1 LTGMFSKRWMCSA
14 VAAAGL
20 VVAALLGG
28 ARADVGVPPDP
39 VPVVQQID
47 IDVVDDYPDGFDWAG
62 FARAVIGVAPGDAFS
77 EEAME
82 RAVTSLSIFS
92 EVQPSL
98 QKGANGVSLVFVL
111 TPYKRIKSIAFNGLF
126 PLFEKD
132 VNAAMTITVG
142 DLFNSVLVAEQ
153 AQLIAR
159 RYRSEGYIR
168 PEVTLSWRQSRQDGH
183 FHIDV
188 DIEKGAYY
196 VLKDVELRGTR
207 SFSDQELKGMMRS
220 WRRAVAFLGQG
231 RFMED
236 QLDKDVA
243 DLVAFY
249 RSRGYADVAID
260 RELQRDPES
269 GHVHVVLS
277 VHEGPLYS
285 VTFSGNRFFSA
296 DDLTGEVVLFKK
308 GNRGNTG
315 IRRSVQN
322 IRRRYLQSG
331 FADVRVRSKE
341 GVPGGTTDE
350 RTYEITVEEGSRY
363 IVDKIDFQGHRAV
376 STDELRGQ
384 MLTRPAGTFN
394 SGAYVKSLLQE
405 DLTAILSLY
414 RQIGFLETRIADA
427 LSVDP
432 QTKRVH
438 LSLTIEEGVQT
449 TVGSISLDHH
459 GTLALEQWSDR
470 LQVKSGA
477 PFNPLVVARGENT
490 LAALIAP
497 QGYPHVRVE
506 GRTELSEDRTR
517 ADIIYAVEPGPR
529 VSLGSVFLF
538 GNFRTREA
546 ILRREISLK
555 PGEPFSLVDVVKAQG
570 RLRELNLFKNVQV
583 QSIGLKERSKV
594 VHLVVTMVE
603 KQPYYV
609 EIGTGYQTY
618 KGVYV
623 RLKSGDRN
631 FLESGYN
638 VWISGEI
645 SAIGYRWDAGIGD
658 SSIFGS
664 QVSADAS
671 VFTERREEFNQDF
684 GTETIGGQLT
694 FARPWSKQLTTALGV
709 RYERRQ
715 QFLRETTPSSVL
727 IDPETLEPRTLIVTT
742 PTVRYDWR
750 DSFIRPRKGGFASLS
765 ADISYGLEN
774 SLDNFIKYR
783 LDLRTFISPADRL
796 TLAWRGIGGYIQPYG
811 VEGEIPQ
818 DQLFYLGGTGDVRGF
833 EENLLRFDAELNPVG
848 GKLVLASSAEARY
861 DLGRNWEATV
871 FVDGGSVAETLSP
884 GGEDRWRWTAGLGLR
899 YITPIG
905 AVGLLYGYK
914 LDRLDQEDAGR
925 FHLSIGYTF

>member
-1 LTGMFSKRWMCSA
+1 LTGMFPTRWMCSA

-20 VVAALLGG
+20 FFLVLLAG
-28 ARADVGVPPDP
+28 ARADAGVSPDP
-39 VPVVQQID
+39 AAVVQQID
-47 IDVVDDYPDGFDWAG
+47 IDLVDEYPDGFDWAG
-62 FARAVIGVAPGDAFS
+62 FARAVIGVAPGDEFS
-77 EEAME
+77 EEALE
-82 RAVTSLSIFS
+82 RAVTSLSTFS
-92 EVQPSL
+92 EVQPSV
-98 QKGANGVSLVFVL
+98 QKGANGVSLVFTL
-111 TPYKRIKSIAFNGLF
+111 TPYKRIKSIAFSGLF

-132 VNAAMTITVG
+132 VNTAMTIAVG

-153 AQLIAR
+153 SQLIAR
-159 RYRSEGYIR
+159 RYRSEGYIE
-168 PEVTLSWRQSRQDGH
+168 PEVTLSWHQDRHDGH
-183 FHIDV
+183 YRIDV
-188 DIEKGAYY
+188 DIEKGAHY

-207 SFSDQELKGMMRS
+207 SFSDLELKGMMRS

-243 DLVAFY
+243 DLIAFY

-260 RELQRDPES
+260 RELQRDPEK
-269 GHVHVVLS
+269 GVVHLVLS
-277 VHEGPLYS
+277 IHEGPRYS

-296 DDLTGEVVLFKK
+296 DDLNSEVVLFKK

-331 FADVRVRSKE
+331 FADVRVRKKD
-341 GVPGGTTDE
+341 GVPSGAADE
-350 RTYEITVEEGSRY
+350 RTYEIAVEEGSRY
-363 IVDKIDFQGHRAV
+363 IVDTIEFQGHRAV

-394 SGAYVKSLLQE
+394 NGAYVKSLFQE

-414 RQIGFLETRIADA
+414 RQIGYMETHIAEA
-427 LSVDP
+427 VSVDP

-449 TVGSISLDHH
+449 TVGSITLDHH

-477 PFNPLVVARGENT
+477 PYNPPMVARGENT

-506 GRTELSEDRTR
+506 GRADLSKDRTR
-517 ADIIYAVEPGPR
+517 ANIVYTVEPGPK

-538 GNFRTREA
+538 GNFRTRET
-546 ILRREISLK
+546 ILRREIGLK

-570 RLRELNLFKNVQV
+570 RLRDLNLFKNVQV
-583 QSIGLKERSKV
+583 QSIGLKERSRV

-603 KQPYYV
+603 NQPYYV
-609 EIGTGYQTY
+609 ELGAGYQTY
-618 KGVYV
+618 KGAYV

-631 FLESGYN
+631 FLNSGYN
-638 VWISGEI
+638 LWISGEI
-645 SAIGYRWDAGIGD
+645 SDIGYLWEAGIGD

-684 GTETIGGQLT
+684 GTETIGGRIT

-715 QFLRETTPSSVL
+715 QFLRDTAASSVVT
-727 IDPETLEPRTLIVTT
+727 DPETLEPRTLIVTT
-742 PTVRYDWR
+742 PMVRYDWR
-750 DSFIRPRKGGFASLS
+750 DSFIRPRKGGLASLS
-765 ADISYGLEN
+765 ADISYGLES

-811 VEGEIPQ
+811 VEGEIPK
-818 DQLFYLGGTGDVRGF
+818 DQLFFLGGTGDVRGF

-871 FVDGGSVAETLSP
+871 FVDGGSVAETQSP
-884 GGEDRWRWTAGLGLR
+884 GGTDRWRWTAGLGLR

-914 LDRLDQEDAGR
+914 LDRLDLEDAGR

>member
-1 LTGMFSKRWMCSA
+1 LRQAQLEHLKEFKFLTGMFSKRWMCSA

-285 VTFSGNRFFSA
+285 VTFSGNRFFFS
-296 DDLTGEVVLFKK
+296 GRF
-308 GNRGNTG
+308 N
-315 IRRSVQN
+315 RRSGPLQEGQPWQHGDTPQRSEHPATLSSVRFRRCTRPQQ
-322 IRRRYLQSG
+322 RGGTRRY
-331 FADVRVRSKE
+331 
-341 GVPGGTTDE
+341 
-350 RTYEITVEEGSRY
+350 
-363 IVDKIDFQGHRAV
+363 
-376 STDELRGQ
+376 
-384 MLTRPAGTFN
+384 
-394 SGAYVKSLLQE
+394 
-405 DLTAILSLY
+405 
-414 RQIGFLETRIADA
+414 
-427 LSVDP
+427 
-432 QTKRVH
+432 
-438 LSLTIEEGVQT
+438 
-449 TVGSISLDHH
+449 H
-459 GTLALEQWSDR
+459 G
-470 LQVKSGA
+470 
-477 PFNPLVVARGENT
+477 
-490 LAALIAP
+490 
-497 QGYPHVRVE
+497 
-506 GRTELSEDRTR
+506 
-517 ADIIYAVEPGPR
+517 
-529 VSLGSVFLF
+529 
-538 GNFRTREA
+538 
-546 ILRREISLK
+546 
-555 PGEPFSLVDVVKAQG
+555 
-570 RLRELNLFKNVQV
+570 
-583 QSIGLKERSKV
+583 
-594 VHLVVTMVE
+594 
-603 KQPYYV
+603 
-609 EIGTGYQTY
+609 
-618 KGVYV
+618 
-623 RLKSGDRN
+623 
-631 FLESGYN
+631 
-638 VWISGEI
+638 
-645 SAIGYRWDAGIGD
+645 
-658 SSIFGS
+658 
-664 QVSADAS
+664 
-671 VFTERREEFNQDF
+671 
-684 GTETIGGQLT
+684 
-694 FARPWSKQLTTALGV
+694 
-709 RYERRQ
+709 
-715 QFLRETTPSSVL
+715 
-727 IDPETLEPRTLIVTT
+727 
-742 PTVRYDWR
+742 
-750 DSFIRPRKGGFASLS
+750 
-765 ADISYGLEN
+765 
-774 SLDNFIKYR
+774 
-783 LDLRTFISPADRL
+783 
-796 TLAWRGIGGYIQPYG
+796 
-811 VEGEIPQ
+811 
-818 DQLFYLGGTGDVRGF
+818 
-833 EENLLRFDAELNPVG
+833 
-848 GKLVLASSAEARY
+848 
-861 DLGRNWEATV
+861 
-871 FVDGGSVAETLSP
+871 
-884 GGEDRWRWTAGLGLR
+884 
-899 YITPIG
+899 
-905 AVGLLYGYK
+905 
-914 LDRLDQEDAGR
+914 
-925 FHLSIGYTF
+925 